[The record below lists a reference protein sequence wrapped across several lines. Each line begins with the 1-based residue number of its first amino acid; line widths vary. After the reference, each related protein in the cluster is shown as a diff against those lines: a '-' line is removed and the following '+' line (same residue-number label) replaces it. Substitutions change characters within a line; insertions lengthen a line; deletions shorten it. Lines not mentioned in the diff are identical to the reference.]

1 MGRGVEGGA
10 GWPGCC
16 TVWRCPGRPAPG
28 RSGRC
33 CLPPC
38 HLTFGPLLACY
49 VPGLQGASGP
59 VHAVLTE
66 NMAAYHF
73 WSSEAH
79 RWQMATVELYDA
91 SPPTLK

>member
-1 MGRGVEGGA
+1 M
-10 GWPGCC
+10 
-16 TVWRCPGRPAPG
+16 
-28 RSGRC
+28 
-33 CLPPC
+33 
-38 HLTFGPLLACY
+38 
-49 VPGLQGASGP
+49 PGLQGASGP